1 MSKLINELIKLN
13 QSTQEDP
20 YGKILTFS
28 EDKVKNLVLDDISR
42 EILTKHG
49 IPKDVSP
56 FLSFYPEEKGG
67 FDSLGNFIKRHTIE
81 GMEVPKMEGLD
92 TCYLFGEFNNWF
104 LALDEKGQVLYIS
117 NESFEATYANKDLT
131 TFLTII
137 VRFNTMIEDYL
148 DVNPEGDFF
157 EDVVNEEMIEEFAD
171 YIEELDENA
180 VGNDTFWDELLECVL
195 DC

>member
-1 MSKLINELIKLN
+1 MSQLINELIKLN

-28 EDKVKNLVLDDISR
+28 EDKVK
-42 EILTKHG
+42 K
-49 IPKDVSP
+49 
-56 FLSFYPEEKGG
+56 
-67 FDSLGNFIKRHTIE
+67 
-81 GMEVPKMEGLD
+81 
-92 TCYLFGEFNNWF
+92 
-104 LALDEKGQVLYIS
+104 LALDEAGQVLYIS

-137 VRFNTMIEDYL
+137 VRFNMMIEDYL
-148 DVNPEGDFF
+148 DANPEGDFF